1 MFWRI
6 LKKDLKRKK
15 TMNIILLL
23 FVVLCSMFA
32 AASVNNIIAV
42 VGGLDYYF
50 EKAELGDYF
59 IIERSTGG
67 KDTISKILKHS
78 ENVSGYRTYNVVNA
92 SCDDLKTD
100 SGKLMEFS
108 NIALICDINNTKQ
121 NFFGMDNEVITNV
134 ENGKVYI
141 TGSVPKREGVK
152 IGERFYVELGDTKL
166 PLEVAG
172 FAKDAL
178 LGSEMMGNPRL
189 LINSA
194 DFETLTA
201 DETIHTYSCGHVY
214 DIDTDNAAALESELN
229 EQNGML
235 FSGDRDLIKMTYIM
249 NMLVAA
255 IILVV
260 SAGLL
265 IVSFVVLRFTIRFTI
280 AEEFREIGVMKAI
293 GLNNSSIRMLYL
305 VKYLGIT
312 LAGAVIGYFGSV
324 PFGNLLLKS
333 VSENMVLGND
343 NGMIIGVVCCI
354 AVVLI
359 IMLFGWSSTRRIEKL
374 SAIDAVRSGQ
384 TGERFRKRSLL
395 SLGKS
400 KFGST
405 GFLALNDVTSE
416 PKQYGILTAVFAICT
431 ALVMILAVTANT
443 LDSGSLLYLLS
454 MTESDVYLTD
464 SSRAM
469 EIIAGTKT
477 ICETEDEIAD
487 ILTENDMPGNV
498 YLEDWYK
505 LPVTAKNGS
514 FQINFLKCADTV
526 TTDYD
531 YTDGSAPMKPDEIA
545 VTKQISKKLGAEIG
559 DRVTVK
565 IGGEEREFIITAYFQ
580 CFNNLGEC
588 ARFHQDVE
596 IADTLMTSSFSYQ
609 ITFDDHPD
617 KAVIEERIEKLKDIF
632 DNQNIF
638 DTKGFVKDC
647 MGVGDMIAAVKNLVL
662 MLSLIII
669 ILLAVL
675 MERSFISKE
684 RSEIAL
690 LKAVGFDSGSVILYH
705 TMRFGI
711 TVIIAIVTASAL
723 LMPLTKLIMDPL
735 FGMMGAIDKIEYQF
749 NALEI
754 FGAYPVIIFC
764 VTVLS
769 AALTALYTKTIKA
782 SDTASIE

>member
-67 KDTISKILKHS
+67 EDTISKILKHS
-78 ENVSGYRTYNVVNA
+78 ENVSGYKTYNVVNA

-121 NFFGMDNEVITNV
+121 NFFGMDNEVITDV
-134 ENGKVYI
+134 EKGKVYI

-464 SSRAM
+464 STRGM
-469 EIIAGTKT
+469 EVIGGAKT
-477 ICETEDEIAD
+477 IRETEEEIAD
-487 ILTENDMPGNV
+487 ILAENDMPGSV
-498 YLEDWYK
+498 YLEGWYK

-514 FQINFLKCADTV
+514 FQVNFLKCMDTN
-526 TTDYD
+526 TSDYD
-531 YTDGSAPMKPDEIA
+531 YTEGYVPLKLDEIA
-545 VTKQISKKLGAEIG
+545 VTKQISDKLGAKIG
-559 DRVTVK
+559 DRITVN
-565 IGGEEREFIITAYFQ
+565 IGGKESEFIITAYFQ

-596 IADTLMTSSFSYQ
+596 IADDLMTGCFAYQ
-609 ITFDDHPD
+609 INFDDDPD
-617 KAVIEERIEKLKDIF
+617 KTVIDERIERLKVIF
-632 DNQNIF
+632 DNKNIF

-647 MGVGDMIAAVKNLVL
+647 TGVGDTIAAVKDLVL
-662 MLSLIII
+662 ILSLIII

-705 TMRFGI
+705 IMRFGI

-723 LMPLTKLIMDPL
+723 LMPLTKLIIDPI
-735 FGMMGAIDKIEYQF
+735 FGMMGAIGNIEYQF
-749 NALEI
+749 NVLEI

>member
-59 IIERSTGG
+59 IIERSTSVE
-67 KDTISKILKHS
+67 DTISKILKHS

-121 NFFGMDNEVITNV
+121 NFFGMDNEVITDV
-134 ENGKVYI
+134 EKGKVYI

-265 IVSFVVLRFTIRFTI
+265 IVSFVVLRFTI

-312 LAGAVIGYFGSV
+312 IAGAVIGYFGSV

-359 IMLFGWSSTRRIEKL
+359 IILFGWSSTRRIEKL

-454 MTESDVYLTD
+454 ITESDVYMND
-464 SSRAM
+464 STRAM
-469 EIIAGTKT
+469 EIIAGAKT
-477 ICETEDEIAD
+477 IRETEDEIVN
-487 ILTENDMPGNV
+487 ILAENDMPGNV
-498 YLEDWYK
+498 YLEAWYK

-514 FQINFLKCADTV
+514 FQVNFLNCMDTK

-531 YTDGSAPMKPDEIA
+531 YTDGSAPIKPDEIA
-545 VTKQISKKLGAEIG
+545 VTKQISEKLGAEIG
-559 DRVTVK
+559 DRVTVN

-588 ARFHQDVE
+588 ARFHEDVS
-596 IADTLMTSSFSYQ
+596 IPDSLMTSSFAYQ
-609 ITFDDHPD
+609 INFDDHPD
-617 KAVIEERIEKLKDIF
+617 KTVIDERIEKLKDIF

-723 LMPLTKLIMDPL
+723 LMPLTKLIIDPI
-735 FGMMGAIDKIEYQF
+735 FGMMGAIGNIEYQF
-749 NALEI
+749 NVLEI

-769 AALTALYTKTIKA
+769 AALTALYTKAIKS

>member
-67 KDTISKILKHS
+67 EDTISKILKHS

-121 NFFGMDNEVITNV
+121 NFFGMDNKVITNV
-134 ENGKVYI
+134 EKGKVYI

-343 NGMIIGVVCCI
+343 NGMIIGVVCSI

-454 MTESDVYLTD
+454 MTDSDVYLND
-464 SSRAM
+464 STRGM
-469 EIIAGTKT
+469 EVIGGAKT
-477 ICETEDEIAD
+477 IRETEEEIAD
-487 ILTENDMPGNV
+487 ILIENDMPGNV
-498 YLEDWYK
+498 YLEGWYK

-514 FQINFLKCADTV
+514 FQINFLKCEDTV
-526 TTDYD
+526 TTNYD

-545 VTKQISKKLGAEIG
+545 VTKQISKKLGAKIG
-559 DRVTVK
+559 DRITVN
-565 IGGEEREFIITAYFQ
+565 IGGKESEFIITAYFQ

-596 IADTLMTSSFSYQ
+596 IADDLMTPCFAYQ
-609 ITFDDHPD
+609 INFDDDPD
-617 KAVIEERIEKLKDIF
+617 KPVIEERIEKLKDIF

-669 ILLAVL
+669 ILFAVL

-705 TMRFGI
+705 AMRFGI
-711 TVIIAIVTASAL
+711 MVIIAIVTASAL
-723 LMPLTKLIMDPL
+723 LMPLTKLIIDPI
-735 FGMMGAIDKIEYQF
+735 FGMMGAIGNIEYQF

>member
-67 KDTISKILKHS
+67 EDTISKILKHS

-121 NFFGMDNEVITNV
+121 NFFGIDNEVITDV
-134 ENGKVYI
+134 EKGKVYI

-454 MTESDVYLTD
+454 MTDSDVYLND
-464 SSRAM
+464 STRGM
-469 EIIAGTKT
+469 EVIGGAKT
-477 ICETEDEIAD
+477 IRETEEEIAN
-487 ILTENDMPGNV
+487 ILEENDMPGSV
-498 YLEDWYK
+498 YLESWYK

-596 IADTLMTSSFSYQ
+596 IADDLMTSCFAYQ
-609 ITFDDHPD
+609 INFDDDPD
-617 KAVIEERIEKLKDIF
+617 KTVIDERIEKLKDIF

-711 TVIIAIVTASAL
+711 TVLTGIVAASVL
-723 LMPLTKLIMDPL
+723 LMPLTKLIIDPI
-735 FGMMGAIDKIEYQF
+735 FGMMGAIGNIEYQF
-749 NALEI
+749 NVLEI

-769 AALTALYTKTIKA
+769 AALTALYTKAIKS

>member
-67 KDTISKILKHS
+67 EDTISKILKHS
-78 ENVSGYRTYNVVNA
+78 ENVSGYKTYNVVNA

-121 NFFGMDNEVITNV
+121 NFFGMDNEVITDV
-134 ENGKVYI
+134 EKGKVYI

-166 PLEVAG
+166 LLEVAG

-249 NMLVAA
+249 

-343 NGMIIGVVCCI
+343 NGMIISVVCCI

-400 KFGST
+400 KFSST

-454 MTESDVYLTD
+454 ITESDVYMNNST
-464 SSRAM
+464 RAM
-469 EIIAGTKT
+469 EIIAGAKT
-477 ICETEDEIAD
+477 IRETEDEIVN
-487 ILTENDMPGNV
+487 ILAENDMPGNV
-498 YLEDWYK
+498 YLEAWYK

-514 FQINFLKCADTV
+514 FQVNFLNCMDTK

-531 YTDGSAPMKPDEIA
+531 YTDGSAPIKPDEIA
-545 VTKQISKKLGAEIG
+545 VTKQISEKLGAEIG
-559 DRVTVK
+559 DRVTVN
-565 IGGEEREFIITAYFQ
+565 IGGEKREFIITAYFQ

-588 ARFHQDVE
+588 ARFHEDVS
-596 IADTLMTSSFSYQ
+596 IPDSLMTSSFAYQ
-609 ITFDDHPD
+609 INFDDHPD

-723 LMPLTKLIMDPL
+723 LMPLTKLIIDPI
-735 FGMMGAIDKIEYQF
+735 FGMMGAIGNIEYQF
-749 NALEI
+749 NVLEI

-769 AALTALYTKTIKA
+769 AALTALYTKAIKS

>member
-59 IIERSTGG
+59 IIERSTSGE
-67 KDTISKILKHS
+67 DTISKILKHS

-121 NFFGMDNEVITNV
+121 NFFGMDNEVITDV
-134 ENGKVYI
+134 EKGKVYI

-166 PLEVAG
+166 TLEVAG

-312 LAGAVIGYFGSV
+312 IAGAVIGYFGSV

-359 IMLFGWSSTRRIEKL
+359 IILFGWSSTRRIEKL

-454 MTESDVYLTD
+454 ITESDVYMND
-464 SSRAM
+464 STRAM
-469 EIIAGTKT
+469 EIIAGAKT
-477 ICETEDEIAD
+477 IRETEDEIVN
-487 ILTENDMPGNV
+487 ILAENDMPGNV
-498 YLEDWYK
+498 YLEAWYK

-514 FQINFLKCADTV
+514 FQVNFLNCMDTK

-531 YTDGSAPMKPDEIA
+531 YTDGSAPIKPDEIA
-545 VTKQISKKLGAEIG
+545 VTKQISEKLGAEIG
-559 DRVTVK
+559 DRVTVN

-588 ARFHQDVE
+588 ARFHEDVS
-596 IADTLMTSSFSYQ
+596 IPDSLMTSSFAYQ
-609 ITFDDHPD
+609 INFDDHPD
-617 KAVIEERIEKLKDIF
+617 KTVIDERIEKLKDIF

-723 LMPLTKLIMDPL
+723 LMPLTKLIIDPI
-735 FGMMGAIDKIEYQF
+735 FGMMGAIGNIEYQF
-749 NALEI
+749 NVLEI

-769 AALTALYTKTIKA
+769 AALTALYTKAIKS

>member
-67 KDTISKILKHS
+67 EDTISKILKHS
-78 ENVSGYRTYNVVNA
+78 ENVSGYRAYNVVNA
-92 SCDDLKTD
+92 SCDDLKTN

-121 NFFGMDNEVITNV
+121 NFFGMDNEVITDV

-498 YLEDWYK
+498 YLEGWYK
-505 LPVTAKNGS
+505 LPVTAKNGN

-705 TMRFGI
+705 AMRFGI

-723 LMPLTKLIMDPL
+723 LMPLTKLIIDPL
-735 FGMMGAIDKIEYQF
+735 FGMMGAIGKIEYQF

-769 AALTALYTKTIKA
+769 AALTALYTKAIKA

>member
-67 KDTISKILKHS
+67 EDTISKILKHS

-121 NFFGMDNEVITNV
+121 NFFGMDNEVITDV

-214 DIDTDNAAALESELN
+214 DIDTDNVAALESELN

-235 FSGDRDLIKMTYIM
+235 FFGDRDLIKMTYIM

-400 KFGST
+400 KLGST

-498 YLEDWYK
+498 YLEGWYK

-669 ILLAVL
+669 ILFAVL

-705 TMRFGI
+705 AMRFGI

-723 LMPLTKLIMDPL
+723 LMPLTKLIIDPI
-735 FGMMGAIDKIEYQF
+735 FGMMGAIGNIEYQF
-749 NALEI
+749 NVLEI

-769 AALTALYTKTIKA
+769 AALTALYTKAIKS

>member
-67 KDTISKILKHS
+67 EDTISKILKHS
-78 ENVSGYRTYNVVNA
+78 ENVSGYKTYNVVNA

-121 NFFGMDNEVITNV
+121 NFFGMDNEVITDV
-134 ENGKVYI
+134 EKGKVYI

-166 PLEVAG
+166 LLEVAG

-235 FSGDRDLIKMTYIM
+235 FSGDRNLIKMTYIM

-343 NGMIIGVVCCI
+343 NGMIISVVCCI

-400 KFGST
+400 KFSST

-454 MTESDVYLTD
+454 ITESDVYMNNST
-464 SSRAM
+464 RAM
-469 EIIAGTKT
+469 EIIAGAKT
-477 ICETEDEIAD
+477 IRETEDEIVN
-487 ILTENDMPGNV
+487 ILAENDMPGNV
-498 YLEDWYK
+498 YLEAWYK

-514 FQINFLKCADTV
+514 FQVNFLNCMDTK

-531 YTDGSAPMKPDEIA
+531 YTDGSAPIKPDEIA
-545 VTKQISKKLGAEIG
+545 VTKQISEKLGAEIG
-559 DRVTVK
+559 DRVTVN
-565 IGGEEREFIITAYFQ
+565 IGGEKREFIITAYFQ

-588 ARFHQDVE
+588 ARFHEDVS
-596 IADTLMTSSFSYQ
+596 IPDSLMTSSFAYQ
-609 ITFDDHPD
+609 INFDDHPD

-723 LMPLTKLIMDPL
+723 LMPLTKLIIDPI
-735 FGMMGAIDKIEYQF
+735 FGMMGAIGNIEYQF
-749 NALEI
+749 NVLEI

-769 AALTALYTKTIKA
+769 AALTALYTKAIKS

>member
-67 KDTISKILKHS
+67 EDTISKILKHS
-78 ENVSGYRTYNVVNA
+78 ENVSGYKTYNVVNA

-121 NFFGMDNEVITNV
+121 NFFGMDNEVITDV
-134 ENGKVYI
+134 EKGKVYI

-265 IVSFVVLRFTIRFTI
+265 IVSFVVLRFTI

-454 MTESDVYLTD
+454 MTDSDVYLND
-464 SSRAM
+464 STRGM
-469 EIIAGTKT
+469 EAIGGAKT
-477 ICETEDEIAD
+477 IRETEEEIAD
-487 ILTENDMPGNV
+487 ILAENDMPGSV
-498 YLEDWYK
+498 YLEGWYK

-514 FQINFLKCADTV
+514 FQVNFLKCMDTN
-526 TTDYD
+526 TSDYD
-531 YTDGSAPMKPDEIA
+531 YTEGYAPLKLDEIA
-545 VTKQISKKLGAEIG
+545 VTKQISDKLGAKIG
-559 DRVTVK
+559 DRITVN
-565 IGGEEREFIITAYFQ
+565 IGGKESEFIITAYFQ

-596 IADTLMTSSFSYQ
+596 IADDLMTGCFAYQ
-609 ITFDDHPD
+609 INFDDDPD
-617 KAVIEERIEKLKDIF
+617 KTVIDERIERLKVIF
-632 DNQNIF
+632 DNKNIF

-647 MGVGDMIAAVKNLVL
+647 TGVGDTIAAVKDLVL
-662 MLSLIII
+662 ILSLIII

-684 RSEIAL
+684 QSEIAL

-723 LMPLTKLIMDPL
+723 LMPLTKLIIDPI
-735 FGMMGAIDKIEYQF
+735 FGMMGAIGNIEYQF
-749 NALEI
+749 NVLEI
-754 FGAYPVIIFC
+754 LGAYPVIIFC

>member
-23 FVVLCSMFA
+23 FVILCAMFA
-32 AASVNNIIAV
+32 AASVNNIVAV

-50 EKAELGDYF
+50 EKADIGDYH

-67 KDTISKILKHS
+67 EDTISEILEHS
-78 ENVSGYRTYNVVNA
+78 DNASAYRTENVVYA
-92 SCDDLKTD
+92 SCDNLKTD
-100 SGKLMEFS
+100 HGKFMDFS
-108 NIALICDINNTKQ
+108 NIALVCDIKDIKQ
-121 NFFGMDNEVITNV
+121 NFFDMNNEVITEV
-134 ENGKVYI
+134 GKGKVYI

-152 IGERFYVELGDTKL
+152 TGDRFYVELGSTKL

-178 LGSEMMGNPRL
+178 LGSDMMGNPRL
-189 LINSA
+189 LVNSA
-194 DFETLTA
+194 DFETLMT
-201 DETIHTYSCGHVY
+201 DETIRTYSCGHVY
-214 DIDTDNAAALESELN
+214 YIDTENETALESELN
-229 EQNGML
+229 EQKGIL
-235 FSGDRDLIKMTYIM
+235 FSGGRDMIKMTYIM

-280 AEEFREIGVMKAI
+280 SEEFREIGVMKAI
-293 GLNNSSIRMLYL
+293 GLENSSIRMLYL
-305 VKYLGIT
+305 VKYLGI
-312 LAGAVIGYFGSV
+312 AIVGAVIGYFGSV
-324 PFGNLLLKS
+324 PFGDMLLES
-333 VSENMVLGND
+333 ISENMMIGND
-343 NGMIIGVVCCI
+343 NSSIIGIICCI

-359 IMLFGWSSTRRIEKL
+359 IMLFGWGSTGRIKKL
-374 SAIDAVRSGQ
+374 SPIDAVRSGQ
-384 TGERFRKRSLL
+384 TGERFRKRSLMK
-395 SLGKS
+395 LGRS
-400 KFGST
+400 RLGST
-405 GFLALNDVTSE
+405 GFLALNDVVSE

-443 LDSGSLLYLLS
+443 LDSGRMLYLLAL
-454 MTESDVYLTD
+454 TESDVYLDD
-464 SSRAM
+464 SSRIM

-477 ICETEDEIAD
+477 IRDTEAEIED
-487 ILTENDMPGNV
+487 ILAENHMSGDV
-498 YLEDWYK
+498 YLEGWYK
-505 LPVTAKNGS
+505 LPVRAKNGS
-514 FQINFLKCADTV
+514 FQVTFLKCTDTK

-531 YTDGSAPMKPDEIA
+531 YTDGSAPIKPDEIA
-545 VTKQISKKLGAEIG
+545 VTKQISEKLGAEIG
-559 DRVTVK
+559 DRVTVN
-565 IGGEEREFIITAYFQ
+565 IGGEESEFIITAYFQ

-596 IADTLMTSSFSYQ
+596 IADDLMASSFAYQ
-609 ITFDDHPD
+609 INFDGHPD
-617 KAVIEERIEKLKDIF
+617 KAVIDERIEKLKEVF
-632 DNQNIF
+632 DNKNVF
-638 DTKGFVKDC
+638 DTRGFVKDC
-647 MGVGDMIAAVKNLVL
+647 TGVGDTIAAVKDLVL

-684 RSEIAL
+684 RAETAL
-690 LKAVGFDSGSVILYH
+690 MKAVGFGSSSVIAHH

-711 TVIIAIVTASAL
+711 TVLTGIVAASVL
-723 LMPLTKLIMDPL
+723 LMPLTKLIMDPI
-735 FGMMGAIDKIEYQF
+735 FGMMGATGNIEYQF
-749 NALEI
+749 NIPEL
-754 FGAYPVIIFC
+754 FGLYPVMIFC

>member
-15 TMNIILLL
+15 AMNIILLL

-67 KDTISKILKHS
+67 EDTISKILKHS

-121 NFFGMDNEVITNV
+121 NFFGMDNEIITDV

-454 MTESDVYLTD
+454 MTDSDVYLTD

-469 EIIAGTKT
+469 EINAGTKT

-498 YLEDWYK
+498 YLEVWYK

-609 ITFDDHPD
+609 INFDDDPD
-617 KAVIEERIEKLKDIF
+617 KTVIDERIERLKVIF

-705 TMRFGI
+705 AMRFGI

-723 LMPLTKLIMDPL
+723 LMPLTKLIIDPL

>member
-67 KDTISKILKHS
+67 EDTISKILKHS

-121 NFFGMDNEVITNV
+121 NFFGMDNKVITNV
-134 ENGKVYI
+134 EKGKVYI

-343 NGMIIGVVCCI
+343 NGMIIGVVCSI

-454 MTESDVYLTD
+454 MTDSDVYLND
-464 SSRAM
+464 STRGM
-469 EIIAGTKT
+469 EVIGGAKT
-477 ICETEDEIAD
+477 IRETEEEIAD
-487 ILTENDMPGNV
+487 ILIENDMPGNV
-498 YLEDWYK
+498 YLEGWYK

-514 FQINFLKCADTV
+514 FQINFLKCEDTV
-526 TTDYD
+526 TTNYD

-545 VTKQISKKLGAEIG
+545 VTKQISKKLGAKIG
-559 DRVTVK
+559 DRITVN
-565 IGGEEREFIITAYFQ
+565 IGGKESEFIITAYFQ

-596 IADTLMTSSFSYQ
+596 IADDLMTTCFAYQ
-609 ITFDDHPD
+609 INFDDDPD
-617 KAVIEERIEKLKDIF
+617 KTVIEERIEKLKDIF

-669 ILLAVL
+669 ILFAVL

-705 TMRFGI
+705 AMRFGI

-723 LMPLTKLIMDPL
+723 LMPLTKLIIDPI
-735 FGMMGAIDKIEYQF
+735 FGMMGAIGNIEYQF

>member
-67 KDTISKILKHS
+67 EDTISKILKHS

-92 SCDDLKTD
+92 SCDNLKTD

-265 IVSFVVLRFTIRFTI
+265 IVSFVVLRFTICFTI

-416 PKQYGILTAVFAICT
+416 PKQYGMLTAVFAICT

-723 LMPLTKLIMDPL
+723 LMPLTKLIIDPI
-735 FGMMGAIDKIEYQF
+735 FGMMGAIGNIEYQF

-769 AALTALYTKTIKA
+769 AALTALYTKAIKS

>member
-67 KDTISKILKHS
+67 EDTISKILKHS

-92 SCDDLKTD
+92 SCDNLKTD

-265 IVSFVVLRFTIRFTI
+265 IVSFVVLRFTICFTI

-416 PKQYGILTAVFAICT
+416 PKQYGMLTAVFAICT

-735 FGMMGAIDKIEYQF
+735 FGMMGAIGKIEYQF

-769 AALTALYTKTIKA
+769 AALTALYTKAIKS

>member
-67 KDTISKILKHS
+67 EDTISKILKHS

-214 DIDTDNAAALESELN
+214 DIDTDNVAALESELN

-333 VSENMVLGND
+333 VSENMVLDND
-343 NGMIIGVVCCI
+343 NSTMIGIICCI

-359 IMLFGWSSTRRIEKL
+359 IMLFGWGSTGKIKKL
-374 SAIDAVRSGQ
+374 SPIDAVRSGQ
-384 TGERFRKRSLL
+384 TGERFKKRSIMA
-395 SLGKS
+395 LGKS
-400 KFGST
+400 RLGST

-596 IADTLMTSSFSYQ
+596 IADDLMTSCFAYQ
-609 ITFDDHPD
+609 INFDDDPD
-617 KAVIEERIEKLKDIF
+617 NTVIEERIEKLKDIF

-647 MGVGDMIAAVKNLVL
+647 MGVGDMIATVKNLVL

-705 TMRFGI
+705 AMRFGI

-723 LMPLTKLIMDPL
+723 LMPLTKLIIDPI
-735 FGMMGAIDKIEYQF
+735 FGMMGAIGKIEYQF

-764 VTVLS
+764 VAVLS

>member
-67 KDTISKILKHS
+67 EDTISKILKHS
-78 ENVSGYRTYNVVNA
+78 ENVSGYKTYNVVNA

-108 NIALICDINNTKQ
+108 NNALKSDINNTKQ
-121 NFFGMDNEVITNV
+121 NIFGMDNEVITDV
-134 ENGKVYI
+134 EKGKVYI

-166 PLEVAG
+166 LLEVAG

-343 NGMIIGVVCCI
+343 NGMIISVVCCI

-400 KFGST
+400 KFSST

-454 MTESDVYLTD
+454 ITESDVYMNNST
-464 SSRAM
+464 RAM
-469 EIIAGTKT
+469 EIIAGAKT
-477 ICETEDEIAD
+477 IRETEDEIVN
-487 ILTENDMPGNV
+487 ILAENDMPGNV
-498 YLEDWYK
+498 YLEAWYK

-514 FQINFLKCADTV
+514 FQVNFLNCMDTK

-531 YTDGSAPMKPDEIA
+531 YTDGSAPIKPDEIA
-545 VTKQISKKLGAEIG
+545 VTKQISEKLGAEIG
-559 DRVTVK
+559 DRVTVN
-565 IGGEEREFIITAYFQ
+565 IGGEKREFILTSYFQ

-588 ARFHQDVE
+588 ARFHEDVS
-596 IADTLMTSSFSYQ
+596 IPDSLMTSSFAYQ
-609 ITFDDHPD
+609 INFDDHPD

-723 LMPLTKLIMDPL
+723 LMPLTKLIIDPI
-735 FGMMGAIDKIEYQF
+735 FGMMGAIGNIEYQF
-749 NALEI
+749 NVLEI

-769 AALTALYTKTIKA
+769 AALTALYTKAIKS

>member
-1 MFWRI
+1 MFWRL

-15 TMNIILLL
+15 AMNIILLL

-32 AASVNNIIAV
+32 SASINNIIAV

-67 KDTISKILKHS
+67 EDTISKILKHS

-121 NFFGMDNEVITNV
+121 NFFGMDNEVITDV
-134 ENGKVYI
+134 EKGKVYI

-166 PLEVAG
+166 SLEVAG

-416 PKQYGILTAVFAICT
+416 PKQYGILTAAFAICT

-454 MTESDVYLTD
+454 ITESDVYMND
-464 SSRAM
+464 STRAM
-469 EIIAGTKT
+469 EIIAGAKT
-477 ICETEDEIAD
+477 IRETEDEIVN
-487 ILTENDMPGNV
+487 ILAENDMPGNV
-498 YLEDWYK
+498 YLEGWYK

-545 VTKQISKKLGAEIG
+545 VTKQISDKLGAKIG
-559 DRVTVK
+559 DRITVN
-565 IGGEEREFIITAYFQ
+565 IGGKESEFIITAYFQ

-596 IADTLMTSSFSYQ
+596 IADDLMTTCFAYQ
-609 ITFDDHPD
+609 INFDDDPD
-617 KAVIEERIEKLKDIF
+617 KTVIDERIEQLKVIF
-632 DNQNIF
+632 DNKNIF

-647 MGVGDMIAAVKNLVL
+647 TGVGDTIAAVKDLVL
-662 MLSLIII
+662 ILSLIIVV
-669 ILLAVL
+669 LLAVL

-690 LKAVGFDSGSVILYH
+690 LKAVGFGSGSVILYH
-705 TMRFGI
+705 AMRFGI
-711 TVIIAIVTASAL
+711 TVLTGIVAASVL
-723 LMPLTKLIMDPL
+723 LMPLTKLIMDPI
-735 FGMMGAIDKIEYQF
+735 FGMMGAIGNIEYQF

>member
-1 MFWRI
+1 MFFRI

-15 TMNIILLL
+15 TMNIIILL
-23 FVVLCSMFA
+23 FVILCSMFA
-32 AASVNNIIAV
+32 AASVNNIVAV

-50 EKAELGDYF
+50 EKAGIGDYH

-67 KDTISKILKHS
+67 TDTISEILEHS
-78 ENVSGYRTYNVVNA
+78 KNVSGYRTENVVYA
-92 SCDDLKTD
+92 SCDNLKTNN
-100 SGKLMEFS
+100 GKLMEFS
-108 NIALICDINNTKQ
+108 NIALVCDINDTKQ
-121 NFFGMDNEVITNV
+121 NFFDMDNEVVTEV
-134 ENGKVYI
+134 EKGKVYI
-141 TGSVPKREGVK
+141 TGNVPKREGVETGDK
-152 IGERFYVELGDTKL
+152 FTVELGDTKL

-189 LINSA
+189 LVNSE
-194 DFETLTA
+194 DFETLMA
-201 DETIHTYSCGHVY
+201 DETIRTYNCGHVY
-214 DIDTDNAAALESELN
+214 YIGTDNVAALESELN
-229 EQNGML
+229 EQKGLL
-235 FSGDRDLIKMTYIM
+235 FSGGTDLIKMTYIM

-265 IVSFVVLRFTIRFTI
+265 IVSFVVLRFTIKFTI
-280 AEEFREIGVMKAI
+280 SEEFREIGVMKAI
-293 GLNNSSIRMLYL
+293 GLKNSSIRVLYL
-305 VKYLGIT
+305 VKYSGIA

-454 MTESDVYLTD
+454 ITESDVYMND
-464 SSRAM
+464 STRAM
-469 EIIAGTKT
+469 EIIAGAKT
-477 ICETEDEIAD
+477 IRETEEEIAD
-487 ILTENDMPGNV
+487 ILAENDMPGSV
-498 YLEDWYK
+498 YLEGWYK

-514 FQINFLKCADTV
+514 FQVNFLKCMDTN
-526 TTDYD
+526 TSDYD
-531 YTDGSAPMKPDEIA
+531 YTEGYVPLKLDEIA
-545 VTKQISKKLGAEIG
+545 VTKQISDKLGAKIG
-559 DRVTVK
+559 DRITVN
-565 IGGEEREFIITAYFQ
+565 IGGKESEFIITAYFQ

-596 IADTLMTSSFSYQ
+596 IADDLMTSCFAYQ
-609 ITFDDHPD
+609 INFDDDPD
-617 KAVIEERIEKLKDIF
+617 KTVIDERIERLKVIF
-632 DNQNIF
+632 DNKNIF

-705 TMRFGI
+705 AMRFGI
-711 TVIIAIVTASAL
+711 TVLTGIVAASVL
-723 LMPLTKLIMDPL
+723 LMPLTKLIIDPI
-735 FGMMGAIDKIEYQF
+735 FGMMGAIGKIEYQF

-769 AALTALYTKTIKA
+769 AALTALYTRTIKP

>member
-67 KDTISKILKHS
+67 EDTISKILKHS
-78 ENVSGYRTYNVVNA
+78 ENVSGYKTYNVVNA

-121 NFFGMDNEVITNV
+121 NFFGMDNEVITDV
-134 ENGKVYI
+134 EKGKVYI

-265 IVSFVVLRFTIRFTI
+265 IVSFVVLRFTIKFTI
-280 AEEFREIGVMKAI
+280 SEEFREIGVMKDI
-293 GLNNSSIRMLYL
+293 GLKNISIRVLYL
-305 VKYLGIT
+305 VKYSGIA

-454 MTESDVYLTD
+454 MTDSDVYLND
-464 SSRAM
+464 STRGM
-469 EIIAGTKT
+469 EVIGGAKT
-477 ICETEDEIAD
+477 IRETEEEIAD
-487 ILTENDMPGNV
+487 ILAENDMSGSV
-498 YLEDWYK
+498 YLEGWYK

-514 FQINFLKCADTV
+514 FQVNFLKCMDTN
-526 TTDYD
+526 TSDYD
-531 YTDGSAPMKPDEIA
+531 YTEGYVPLKLDEIA
-545 VTKQISKKLGAEIG
+545 VTKQISDKLGAKIG
-559 DRVTVK
+559 DRITVN
-565 IGGEEREFIITAYFQ
+565 IGGKESEFIITAYFQ

-596 IADTLMTSSFSYQ
+596 IADDLMTSCFAYQ
-609 ITFDDHPD
+609 INFDDDPD
-617 KAVIEERIEKLKDIF
+617 KTVIDERIERLKVIF
-632 DNQNIF
+632 DNKNIF

-647 MGVGDMIAAVKNLVL
+647 MGVGNTIAAVKNLVL

-684 RSEIAL
+684 RAEIAL
-690 LKAVGFDSGSVILYH
+690 MKAMGFGNRSVIVHH

-711 TVIIAIVTASAL
+711 TVLTGIVTASVL

-735 FGMMGAIDKIEYQF
+735 FGMMGAIGSIEYQF
-749 NALEI
+749 NILEI
-754 FGAYPVIIFC
+754 FGLYPVIIFC
-764 VTVLS
+764 MTVLS
-769 AALTALYTKTIKA
+769 AALTALYTRTIKP

>member
-1 MFWRI
+1 MFFRI

-32 AASVNNIIAV
+32 AASVNNIVAV

-50 EKAELGDYF
+50 EKAGIGDYH

-67 KDTISKILKHS
+67 EDTISEILEHS
-78 ENVSGYRTYNVVNA
+78 ENVSGYRTENVVYA
-92 SCDDLKTD
+92 SCDNLKTNN
-100 SGKLMEFS
+100 GKLMEFS
-108 NIALICDINNTKQ
+108 NIAMICDITDTKQ
-121 NFFGMDNEVITNV
+121 NFFGMDNEVITDV
-134 ENGKVYI
+134 EKGKVYI

-343 NGMIIGVVCCI
+343 NSIMIGIICCI

-359 IMLFGWSSTRRIEKL
+359 IMLFGWGSTGKIKKL
-374 SAIDAVRSGQ
+374 SPIDAVRSGQ
-384 TGERFRKRSLL
+384 TGERFKKRSIMT
-395 SLGKS
+395 LGKS
-400 KFGST
+400 KLGST

-454 MTESDVYLTD
+454 ITESDVYMND
-464 SSRAM
+464 STRAM
-469 EIIAGTKT
+469 EIIAGAKT
-477 ICETEDEIAD
+477 IRETEDEIVN
-487 ILTENDMPGNV
+487 ILAENDMPGNV
-498 YLEDWYK
+498 YLEAWYK

-514 FQINFLKCADTV
+514 FQVNFLNCMDTK

-531 YTDGSAPMKPDEIA
+531 YTDGSAPIKPDEIA
-545 VTKQISKKLGAEIG
+545 VTKQISEKLGAEIG
-559 DRVTVK
+559 DRVTVN

-588 ARFHQDVE
+588 ARFHEDVS
-596 IADTLMTSSFSYQ
+596 IPDSLMTSSFAYQ
-609 ITFDDHPD
+609 INFDDHPD

-723 LMPLTKLIMDPL
+723 LMPLTKLIIDPI
-735 FGMMGAIDKIEYQF
+735 FGMMGAIGNIEYQF
-749 NALEI
+749 NVLEI

-769 AALTALYTKTIKA
+769 AALTALYTKAIKS

>member
-67 KDTISKILKHS
+67 EDTISKILKHS
-78 ENVSGYRTYNVVNA
+78 ENVSGYKTYNVVNA

-121 NFFGMDNEVITNV
+121 NFFGMDNEVITDV
-134 ENGKVYI
+134 EKGKVYI

-166 PLEVAG
+166 LLEVAG

-201 DETIHTYSCGHVY
+201 HETIHTYSCGHVY

-343 NGMIIGVVCCI
+343 NGMIISVVCCI

-400 KFGST
+400 KFSST

-454 MTESDVYLTD
+454 ITESDVYMNNST
-464 SSRAM
+464 RAM
-469 EIIAGTKT
+469 EIIAGAKT
-477 ICETEDEIAD
+477 IRETEDEIVN
-487 ILTENDMPGNV
+487 ILAENDMPGNV
-498 YLEDWYK
+498 YLEAWYK

-514 FQINFLKCADTV
+514 FQVNFLNCMDTK

-531 YTDGSAPMKPDEIA
+531 YTDGSAPIKPDEIA
-545 VTKQISKKLGAEIG
+545 VTKQISEKLGAEIG
-559 DRVTVK
+559 DRVTVN
-565 IGGEEREFIITAYFQ
+565 IGGEKREFIITAYFQ

-588 ARFHQDVE
+588 ARFHEDVS
-596 IADTLMTSSFSYQ
+596 IPDSLMTSSFAYQ
-609 ITFDDHPD
+609 INFDDHPD

-723 LMPLTKLIMDPL
+723 LMPLTKLIIDPI
-735 FGMMGAIDKIEYQF
+735 FGMMGAIGNIEYQF
-749 NALEI
+749 NVLEI

-769 AALTALYTKTIKA
+769 AALTALYTKAIKS

>member
-67 KDTISKILKHS
+67 EDTISKILKHS

-121 NFFGMDNEVITNV
+121 NFYGMDNEVITNV

-454 MTESDVYLTD
+454 MTDSDVYLND
-464 SSRAM
+464 STRAM
-469 EIIAGTKT
+469 EIITGTKT

-498 YLEDWYK
+498 YLEGWYK
-505 LPVTAKNGS
+505 LPVTAKNGN

-723 LMPLTKLIMDPL
+723 LMPLTKLIIDPI
-735 FGMMGAIDKIEYQF
+735 FGMMGAIGNIEYQF

-769 AALTALYTKTIKA
+769 AALTAIYTKTIKS

>member
-67 KDTISKILKHS
+67 EDTISKILKHS
-78 ENVSGYRTYNVVNA
+78 ENVSGYKTYNVVNA

-121 NFFGMDNEVITNV
+121 NFFGMDNEVITDV
-134 ENGKVYI
+134 EKGKVYI

-454 MTESDVYLTD
+454 MTDSDVYLND
-464 SSRAM
+464 STRGM
-469 EIIAGTKT
+469 EVIGGAKT
-477 ICETEDEIAD
+477 IRETEEEIAD
-487 ILTENDMPGNV
+487 ILAENDMPGSV
-498 YLEDWYK
+498 YLEGWYK
-505 LPVTAKNGS
+505 LPVMAKNGS
-514 FQINFLKCADTV
+514 FQVNFLKCMDTN
-526 TTDYD
+526 TSDYD
-531 YTDGSAPMKPDEIA
+531 YTEGYAPLKLDEIA
-545 VTKQISKKLGAEIG
+545 VTKQISDKLGAKIG
-559 DRVTVK
+559 DRITVN
-565 IGGEEREFIITAYFQ
+565 IGGKESEFIITAYFQ

-596 IADTLMTSSFSYQ
+596 IADDLMTTCFAYQ
-609 ITFDDHPD
+609 INFDDDPD

-632 DNQNIF
+632 DDQNIF

-705 TMRFGI
+705 AMRFGI
-711 TVIIAIVTASAL
+711 TVLTGIVAASVL
-723 LMPLTKLIMDPL
+723 LMPLTKLIIDPI
-735 FGMMGAIDKIEYQF
+735 FGMMGAIGNIEYQF
-749 NALEI
+749 NVLEI

>member
-32 AASVNNIIAV
+32 AASINNIIAV

-67 KDTISKILKHS
+67 EDTISKILKHS
-78 ENVSGYRTYNVVNA
+78 ENVSGYRTYNVVSA

-121 NFFGMDNEVITNV
+121 NFFGMDNKVITNV
-134 ENGKVYI
+134 EKGKVYI

-400 KFGST
+400 KFGSI

-454 MTESDVYLTD
+454 MTDSDVYLND
-464 SSRAM
+464 STRGM
-469 EIIAGTKT
+469 EVIGGAKT

-498 YLEDWYK
+498 YLEGWYK
-505 LPVTAKNGS
+505 LPVIAKNGN

-545 VTKQISKKLGAEIG
+545 VTKKISDKLGAKIG
-559 DRVTVK
+559 DRITVN
-565 IGGEEREFIITAYFQ
+565 IGGKESEFIITAYFQ

-596 IADTLMTSSFSYQ
+596 IADDLMTTCFAYQ
-609 ITFDDHPD
+609 INFDDDPD
-617 KAVIEERIEKLKDIF
+617 KTVIDERIERLKVIF
-632 DNQNIF
+632 DNKNIF
-638 DTKGFVKDC
+638 DTKGFVKEC
-647 MGVGDMIAAVKNLVL
+647 TGVGDTIAAVKDLVL
-662 MLSLIII
+662 ILSLIIV

-705 TMRFGI
+705 AMRFGI
-711 TVIIAIVTASAL
+711 TVLTGIVAASVL
-723 LMPLTKLIMDPL
+723 LMPLTKLIMDPI
-735 FGMMGAIDKIEYQF
+735 FGMMGAIGNIEYQF

-769 AALTALYTKTIKA
+769 AALTAIYTKTIKA

>member
-67 KDTISKILKHS
+67 EDTISKILKHS
-78 ENVSGYRTYNVVNA
+78 ENVSGYKTYNVVNA

-121 NFFGMDNEVITNV
+121 NFFGMDNEVITDV
-134 ENGKVYI
+134 EKGKVYI

-166 PLEVAG
+166 LLEVAG

-343 NGMIIGVVCCI
+343 NGMIISVVCCI

-400 KFGST
+400 KFSST

-454 MTESDVYLTD
+454 ITESDVYMNNST
-464 SSRAM
+464 RAM
-469 EIIAGTKT
+469 EIIAGAKT
-477 ICETEDEIAD
+477 IRETEDEIVN
-487 ILTENDMPGNV
+487 ILAENDMPGNV
-498 YLEDWYK
+498 YLEAWYK

-514 FQINFLKCADTV
+514 FQVNFLNCMDTK

-531 YTDGSAPMKPDEIA
+531 YTDGSAPIKPDEIA
-545 VTKQISKKLGAEIG
+545 VTKQISEKLGAEIG
-559 DRVTVK
+559 DRVTMN
-565 IGGEEREFIITAYFQ
+565 IGGEKREFIITAYFQ

-588 ARFHQDVE
+588 ARFHEDVS
-596 IADTLMTSSFSYQ
+596 IPDSLMTSSFAYQ
-609 ITFDDHPD
+609 INFDDHPD

-723 LMPLTKLIMDPL
+723 LMPLTKLIIDPI
-735 FGMMGAIDKIEYQF
+735 FGMMGAIGNIEYQF
-749 NALEI
+749 NVLEI

-769 AALTALYTKTIKA
+769 AALTALYTKAIKS

>member
-67 KDTISKILKHS
+67 EDTISKILKHS
-78 ENVSGYRTYNVVNA
+78 ENVSGYKTYNVVNA

-121 NFFGMDNEVITNV
+121 NFFGMDNEVITDV
-134 ENGKVYI
+134 EKGKVYI

-166 PLEVAG
+166 LLEVAG

-312 LAGAVIGYFGSV
+312 IAGAVIGYFGSV

-343 NGMIIGVVCCI
+343 NGMIISVVCCI

-454 MTESDVYLTD
+454 ITESDVYMNNST
-464 SSRAM
+464 RAM
-469 EIIAGTKT
+469 EIIAGAKT
-477 ICETEDEIAD
+477 IRETEDEIVN
-487 ILTENDMPGNV
+487 ILAENDMPGNV
-498 YLEDWYK
+498 YLEAWYK

-514 FQINFLKCADTV
+514 FQVNFLNCMDTK

-531 YTDGSAPMKPDEIA
+531 YTDGSAPIKPDEIA
-545 VTKQISKKLGAEIG
+545 VTKQISEKLGAEIG
-559 DRVTVK
+559 DRVTVN
-565 IGGEEREFIITAYFQ
+565 IGGEKREFIITAYFQ

-588 ARFHQDVE
+588 ARFHEDVS
-596 IADTLMTSSFSYQ
+596 IPDSLMTSSFAYQ
-609 ITFDDHPD
+609 INFDDHPD

-723 LMPLTKLIMDPL
+723 LMPLTKLIIDPI
-735 FGMMGAIDKIEYQF
+735 FGMMGAIGNIEYQF
-749 NALEI
+749 NVLEI

-769 AALTALYTKTIKA
+769 AALTALYTKAIKS

>member
-42 VGGLDYYF
+42 MGGLDYYF

-67 KDTISKILKHS
+67 EDTISKILKHS

-121 NFFGMDNEVITNV
+121 NFFGMDNEVITDV
-134 ENGKVYI
+134 EKGKVYI

-312 LAGAVIGYFGSV
+312 LAGAAIGYFGSV

-454 MTESDVYLTD
+454 MTDSDVYLND
-464 SSRAM
+464 STRGM
-469 EIIAGTKT
+469 EVIGGAKT
-477 ICETEDEIAD
+477 IRETEDEIAD

-498 YLEDWYK
+498 YLEGWYK

-531 YTDGSAPMKPDEIA
+531 YTDGSAPMKLDEIA
-545 VTKQISKKLGAEIG
+545 VTKQISDKLGAKIG
-559 DRVTVK
+559 DRITVN
-565 IGGEEREFIITAYFQ
+565 IGGKESEFIITAYFQ

-596 IADTLMTSSFSYQ
+596 IADDLMTTCFAYQ
-609 ITFDDHPD
+609 INFDDDPD
-617 KAVIEERIEKLKDIF
+617 KTVIDERIERLKVIF
-632 DNQNIF
+632 DNKNIF

-647 MGVGDMIAAVKNLVL
+647 TGVGDTIAAVKDLVL
-662 MLSLIII
+662 ILSLIIV

-705 TMRFGI
+705 AMRFGI
-711 TVIIAIVTASAL
+711 TVLTGIVAAAVL
-723 LMPLTKLIMDPL
+723 LMPLTKLIMDPI
-735 FGMMGAIDKIEYQF
+735 FGMMGAIGNIEYQF

-769 AALTALYTKTIKA
+769 AALTAIYTKTIKA

>member
-15 TMNIILLL
+15 IMNIILLL

-67 KDTISKILKHS
+67 EDTISKILKHS

-121 NFFGMDNEVITNV
+121 NFFGMDNEVITDV

-293 GLNNSSIRMLYL
+293 GLNNNSIRMLYL

-416 PKQYGILTAVFAICT
+416 PKQYGMLTAVFAICT

-464 SSRAM
+464 SSKAM

-705 TMRFGI
+705 AMRFGI
-711 TVIIAIVTASAL
+711 TVLTGIVAASVL
-723 LMPLTKLIMDPL
+723 LMPLTKLIMDPI
-735 FGMMGAIDKIEYQF
+735 FGMMGAIGNIEYQF

>member
-1 MFWRI
+1 MFFRI

-67 KDTISKILKHS
+67 EDTISKILKHS
-78 ENVSGYRTYNVVNA
+78 ENVSGYKTYNVVNA

-121 NFFGMDNEVITNV
+121 NFFGMDNEVITDV
-134 ENGKVYI
+134 EKGKVYI

-214 DIDTDNAAALESELN
+214 DIDTNNAAALESELN

-260 SAGLL
+260 SVGLL
-265 IVSFVVLRFTIRFTI
+265 IVSFVVMRFTIKFTI
-280 AEEFREIGVMKAI
+280 SEEFREIGVMKAI
-293 GLNNSSIRMLYL
+293 GLKNSSIRVLYL
-305 VKYLGIT
+305 VKYSGIA
-312 LAGAVIGYFGSV
+312 LAGAIIGYFGSV

-343 NGMIIGVVCCI
+343 NSIMIGIICCI

-359 IMLFGWSSTRRIEKL
+359 IMLFGWGSTGKIKKL
-374 SAIDAVRSGQ
+374 SPIDAVRSGQ

-454 MTESDVYLTD
+454 ITESDVYMND
-464 SSRAM
+464 STRAM
-469 EIIAGTKT
+469 EIIAGAKT
-477 ICETEDEIAD
+477 IRETEDEIVN
-487 ILTENDMPGNV
+487 ILAENDIPGNV
-498 YLEDWYK
+498 YLETWYK

-514 FQINFLKCADTV
+514 FQVNFLNCMDTK

-531 YTDGSAPMKPDEIA
+531 YTDGSAPIKPDEIA
-545 VTKQISKKLGAEIG
+545 VTKQISEKLGAEIG
-559 DRVTVK
+559 DRVTVN

-588 ARFHQDVE
+588 ARFHEDVS
-596 IADTLMTSSFSYQ
+596 IPDSLMTSSFAYQ
-609 ITFDDHPD
+609 INFDDHPD
-617 KAVIEERIEKLKDIF
+617 KTVIDERIEKLKGIF
-632 DNQNIF
+632 DNKNIF

-647 MGVGDMIAAVKNLVL
+647 MGVGNTIAAVKNLVL

-684 RSEIAL
+684 RAEIAL
-690 LKAVGFDSGSVILYH
+690 MKAMGFGNRSVIVHH
-705 TMRFGI
+705 TTRFGI
-711 TVIIAIVTASAL
+711 TVLTGIVTASVL

-735 FGMMGAIDKIEYQF
+735 FGMMGAIGSIEYQF
-749 NALEI
+749 NILEI
-754 FGAYPVIIFC
+754 FGLYPVIIFC
-764 VTVLS
+764 MTVLS
-769 AALTALYTKTIKA
+769 AALTALYTRTIKP